1 MDENRLE
8 ELYDHL
14 AATGERPVER
24 TASRWLG
31 EAEAI
36 ADDVAHGAMA
46 PAVRRERLGKVAHL
60 LENVDGTGDAAAD
73 EHVETARALV
83 DSLLGDG

>member
-1 MDENRLE
+1 MDDDLTRTLQET
-8 ELYDHL
+8 L

-36 ADDVAHGAMA
+36 ARDAATTERDES
-46 PAVRRERLGKVAHL
+46 VRRERLRKVRDL

-73 EHVETARALV
+73 DHVATARELLSALL
-83 DSLLGDG
+83 DES